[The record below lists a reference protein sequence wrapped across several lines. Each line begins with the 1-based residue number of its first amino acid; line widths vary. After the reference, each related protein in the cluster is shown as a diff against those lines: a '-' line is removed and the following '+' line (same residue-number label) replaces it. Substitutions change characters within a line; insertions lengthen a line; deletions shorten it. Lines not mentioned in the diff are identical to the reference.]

1 MNATVSRFLIFN
13 PIRFLRGERIA
24 KHLKTV
30 RLIESGNRKDIEAYQ
45 LRKLNGIINYAY
57 KNIPYYHNILKPF
70 LSNTGMI
77 HKFKDMEQIPV
88 LTKATIRNNFNQLKS
103 NKIRKYNIKT
113 TSGSVGIPLKI
124 YEDRNTS
131 AFITAVMY
139 NAYSKYEI
147 RIGDKQ
153 ARFWSTGLD
162 RRTRFKQKLSD
173 FIMNRIRISAFNLD
187 RDYLFENYKRI
198 VKWKPA
204 YFYGYPSLI
213 GEFAKFVERNNL
225 PVHRIKPKIIIVT
238 GELLLET
245 DKQRL
250 ERVLKT
256 RVINEYG
263 CSEMGILGFECADGN
278 MHLMA
283 HNIFFEVLKNNRQVV
298 DEIGDI
304 YLTELNA
311 LTMPLI
317 RYKIGDRGS
326 ITSEACNCGSY
337 LPIIK
342 IIAGRSDDYIKTPE
356 GKKVYDAVLAFT
368 FKKGGIKRFKA
379 IQKSINHLQIEIE
392 VDTDFNEDLKN
403 FYLRK
408 LKTHISQNM
417 DIEFIIVKKIKR
429 EKSGKIRYFKS
440 EL

>member
-13 PIRFLRGERIA
+13 PVRFLRGERIA

-30 RLIESGNRKDIEAYQ
+30 RLIESGNRKNIETYQ
-45 LRKLNGIINYAY
+45 LRELNGIINYAY

-70 LSNTGMI
+70 LGNTGMI

-113 TSGSVGIPLKI
+113 TSGSTGEPLKI
-124 YEDRNTS
+124 CEDRNAS
-131 AFITAVMY
+131 GFITAIMF
-139 NAYSKYEI
+139 NAYSWYAIKI
-147 RIGDKQ
+147 SDKQ
-153 ARFWSTGLD
+153 ARFWGSGLD
-162 RRTRFKQKLSD
+162 IRTKFNQMLKD
-173 FIMNRIRISAFNLD
+173 FIMNRIRISAFDLD
-187 RDYLFENYKRI
+187 RDSLFENYKKI
-198 VKWKPA
+198 VKWKPT

-213 GEFAKFVERNNL
+213 GKFAKFVESNNL
-225 PVHRIKPKIIIVT
+225 STHEIKPKVVIVT
-238 GELLLET
+238 GELLLES
-245 DKQRL
+245 DRQRI
-250 ERVLKT
+250 ERVFKT
-256 RVINEYG
+256 RVVNEYG
-263 CSEMGILGFECADGN
+263 CSEMGVIGFECADGN

-317 RYKIGDRGS
+317 RYKIGDRGC
-326 ITSEACNCGSY
+326 ITTETCSCGSY

-342 IIAGRSDDYIKTPE
+342 ITSGRLDDYIETPD
-356 GKKVYDAVLAFT
+356 KRKVYDAILAYT
-368 FKKGGIKRFKA
+368 FKRGGIERFKA
-379 IQKSINHLQIEIE
+379 IQKSINRLQIEIE

-417 DIEFIIVKKIKR
+417 DIEFIIVEKIKR